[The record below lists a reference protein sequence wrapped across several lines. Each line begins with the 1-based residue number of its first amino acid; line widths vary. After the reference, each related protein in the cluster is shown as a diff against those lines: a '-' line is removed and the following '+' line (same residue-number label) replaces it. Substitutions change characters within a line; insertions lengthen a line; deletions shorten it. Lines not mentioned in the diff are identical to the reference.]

1 MTPKLWKQDQPQEN
15 HGIGMDQTKTPDDFQ
30 QNTNMCVPS
39 PVCHIL
45 AESKILWR
53 PGSWHLHGQVSL
65 EACHAWRRIDLSGFK
80 QLSHGWL
87 HVTFLNC
94 PFQTCQTNQTRPRDS
109 RDFKQTFETKT
120 WQQLTIWDAPER
132 QIGWSF
138 AISLPLGVQQ
148 MASDSKLQSI

>member
-1 MTPKLWKQDQPQEN
+1 VSLRSTNHGRDVTPKLWKQDQPQEN

-120 WQQLTIWDAPER
+120 WQQLTI
-132 QIGWSF
+132 
-138 AISLPLGVQQ
+138 
-148 MASDSKLQSI
+148 